1 MGPNQVQAW
10 HDIGIVGHDD
20 HLVHVGAQRIAIG
33 VQGDSSCTESEMN
46 AETLTSE
53 PWGKLKR
60 DAEGNEVCRLH
71 LIAHCIDVAA
81 VVMAFLELLT
91 VRRLLC
97 NLAGRDLSAVDIAR
111 LLILAFLHDLGKC
124 SVGFQSKALSK
135 EGRKRLLK
143 GAGLEFTECGHTRE
157 IGPLVSD
164 GTLKQRFAEV
174 IPIREMFEWGG
185 HSLWLAAVSHH
196 GTPILDSELRSEP
209 RAAWRPIG
217 PYDPWI
223 ALKGLGDAVRQLF
236 PEAFSESHVELPQT
250 PEFTHAFAG
259 MVSLAD
265 WIASNP
271 ADGFFPYA
279 LGEGLAR
286 WEVSAARAR
295 SVLKRM
301 RIDVSELRSD
311 LGSRSP
317 QFGEAFRDKITG
329 EPYTPNEMQQRME
342 SPDLGPLVILEAETG
357 SGKTEAALWRF
368 KTLFESGQVDSL
380 AFVLPTRTSAV
391 QIEERVNRFVT
402 ALFPDRAQRPNVV
415 LAVPG
420 YLRVDGEDATGRRTT
435 GHLPSFEVLWPDRGD
450 EEKAHVR
457 WVAENTKRYLAAAV
471 AVGTIDQVLL
481 SGLSVRHAHLR
492 GFALMRS
499 LLVTDEVHA
508 SDIYMRRILL
518 KVLQRHVRAGG
529 NALLLSATLG
539 QCASDELLHAGART
553 GRAPTQPGTRRSYP
567 CVSDRFGSQPV
578 SGSGYQ
584 KTVTIELQPW
594 IDAAESIADRAVQAL
609 AQGGRVLI
617 VRNTV
622 AGVLAVQQA
631 LEARLGLEH
640 PALFRC
646 SAVACPHHGRYA
658 PEDRRLL
665 DAEIER
671 HFGKQAAPGPMVLC
685 GSQTLE
691 QSLDI
696 DADLLITDLVPM
708 DVLLQRI
715 GRLHRHATKVR
726 SEFFAQAR
734 VIVVTP
740 EQRDLLAYLPTA
752 RNNHGFRAE
761 RAYENVLSVDAT
773 WEALEQHQHLVI
785 PDDNRDLVEA
795 ATDAETLRRRA
806 ENRGGEWLE
815 RWQELQGLNRAK
827 ANEAAYR
834 ALDWSMEWDECS
846 FPSRDEQV
854 TTRLGIAAIRVPLPE
869 LRKSPFGAD
878 LNELAIPAWMWRGE
892 VEIASVEVD
901 EEFRLTING
910 HQSFFYS
917 RLGLLHLAR

>member
-1 MGPNQVQAW
+1 
-10 HDIGIVGHDD
+10 
-20 HLVHVGAQRIAIG
+20 
-33 VQGDSSCTESEMN
+33 MN

-81 VVMAFLELLT
+81 VVMAFLELPT

-97 NLAGRDLSAVDIAR
+97 NLAGRDLSPVDIAR
-111 LLILAFLHDLGKC
+111 LLVLAFLHDLGKC

-143 GAGLEFTECGHTRE
+143 GAGLEFTECGHTYE

-164 GTLKQRFAEV
+164 GTLRQRFAEV
-174 IPIREMFEWGG
+174 IPIREMLAWEGY
-185 HSLWLAAVSHH
+185 SLWLAAVSHH
-196 GTPILDSELRSEP
+196 GTPILVGDLEPEP
-209 RAAWRPIG
+209 RAAWRPKG
-217 PYDPWI
+217 RYDPWI
-223 ALKGLGDAVRQLF
+223 ALKGLGDAVRELF
-236 PEAFSESHVELPQT
+236 PEAFSESHGELPQT

-271 ADGFFPYA
+271 ADSFFPYD

-301 RIDVSELRSD
+301 RIDVSELRVG
-311 LGSRSP
+311 LGCRSP
-317 QFGEAFRDKITG
+317 KFGDAFRDTITG
-329 EPYTPNEMQQRME
+329 EPYAPTEMQRRME

-368 KTLFESGQVDSL
+368 KTLFESGKVDSL

-391 QIEERVNRFVT
+391 QIEERVNRFVA
-402 ALFPDRAQRPNVV
+402 ALFPDSTQRPNVV

-420 YLRVDGEDATGRRTT
+420 YLRVDGEDATGR
-435 GHLPSFEVLWPDRGD
+435 LPNFEVLWPDRGD

-499 LLVTDEVHA
+499 LLVIDEVHA

-539 QCASDELLHAGART
+539 QCASDELLQAGAHT
-553 GRAPTQPGTRRSYP
+553 GLPPTQPGTRRSYP
-567 CVSDRFGSQPV
+567 CMSDRFGSQAV
-578 SGSGYQ
+578 SGSGYR
-584 KTVTIELQPW
+584 KTVIVELQPW
-594 IDAAESIADRAVQAL
+594 IDAAESIADRAAQAL
-609 AQGGRVLI
+609 DQGGRVLI
-617 VRNTV
+617 IRNTV
-622 AGVLAVQQA
+622 AGVLAVQKA
-631 LEARLGLEH
+631 LEAKLGHEH

-646 SAVACPHHGRYA
+646 RGVVCPHHGRYA

-671 HFGKQAAPGPMVLC
+671 HFGKQATPGPMVLC

-696 DADLLITDLVPM
+696 DADLLITDLVPI

-715 GRLHRHATKVR
+715 GRLHRHATRVR
-726 SEFFAQAR
+726 SESFAQAR

-740 EQRDLLAYLPTA
+740 EQRDLLAYLRTA
-752 RNNHGFRAE
+752 RNNHGFRAD

-773 WEALEQHQHLVI
+773 WEALEQHQQLVI

-806 ENRGGEWLE
+806 EFRGSEWLE

-827 ANEAAYR
+827 ATEATYR
-834 ALDWSMEWDECS
+834 TLDWSTDWDECS
-846 FPSRDEQV
+846 FPGRDEQV

-892 VEIASVEVD
+892 VKIASVEVD
-901 EEFRLTING
+901 EQFHLTIKG
-910 HQSFFYS
+910 
-917 RLGLLHLAR
+917 RPEKTEKIVR